1 MRKTSIVEGQKWKR
15 IAIGFVWLF
24 VFTAI
29 ICCFLVTKTD
39 YPDRIATK
47 LGLRGGG
54 IILLKE
60 KGI

>member
-47 LGLRGGG
+47 LGLGGG
-54 IILLKE
+54 V
-60 KGI
+60 